1 MAINEGTI
9 SLVLYTHDP
18 RETERLGERLG
29 RLLLPGDV
37 LCLCGDL
44 GTGKTCL
51 TRGLARGWG
60 ASQPTTSPTFT
71 LVNEYRR
78 PHDTQRFY
86 HMDCYRLS
94 GSVEAQTTA
103 LDDILDTLGVL
114 VIEWPERIAPA
125 LPQDCLWVEIRDLGG
140 NNREFRF
147 TAQGARGAALLRALS
162 ENR

>member
-1 MAINEGTI
+1 MESDKGTAL
-9 SLVLYTHDP
+9 LVLYTHAP
-18 RETERLGERLG
+18 HETEHLGEHIG

-60 ASQPTTSPTFT
+60 ATQPATSPTFT

-78 PHDTQRFY
+78 PHDAQRFY

-94 GSVEAQTTA
+94 GPVEAQTTA
-103 LDDILDTLGVL
+103 LDDILDASGVL

-125 LPQDCLWVEIRDLGG
+125 LPQDCLWIEIRDLGG
-140 NNREFRF
+140 DDREFRI
-147 TAQGARGAALLRALS
+147 TARGARGAALLRALS
-162 ENR
+162 DSL